1 MLEPVKKQATDKME
15 KAIQVLKKDL
25 AALRAGRATPALLEK
40 VVVEYYGSEMPVN
53 QLANISTPDPRT
65 LVIQPWDK
73 SALAEIERAILKSDL
88 GLTPSNDGNVI
99 RINLPALTQE
109 RRAELVKVVKKTG
122 EEAKVAIRNIRR
134 DANDDIKK
142 LEKNGDISED
152 ESRRGQDEIQKLTD
166 KFIQEADKIV
176 AACAKCLKEPCSE
189 GVFAAKNAAFF
200 GKPLFFTDEGVF
212 FKSFLG

>member
-73 SALAEIERAILKSDL
+73 STLAEIERAILKSDL

-134 DANDDIKK
+134 DANDEIKK

-166 KFIQEADKIV
+166 KFIQEADRIV
-176 AACAKCLKEPCSE
+176 AAKEKE
-189 GVFAAKNAAFF
+189 IM
-200 GKPLFFTDEGVF
+200 EI
-212 FKSFLG
+212 

>member
-176 AACAKCLKEPCSE
+176 AAKEKE
-189 GVFAAKNAAFF
+189 IM
-200 GKPLFFTDEGVF
+200 EI
-212 FKSFLG
+212 